1 MTTTTTTTATATKP
15 LYRRRW
21 FVIGAIAVGLPVLA
35 LTWYLG
41 SPLALNKTVIEE
53 FPQVAAPAGG
63 DGARAVTAPSSTAA
77 PAAPDTPDTTT
88 GSTGGPT
95 TTSAPTTAAPAEPVT
110 LFTGEFQDAD
120 SFHHGS
126 GDATIHQ
133 LTDGSRVLRFEGL
146 DVTNGP
152 DLHVFVSPVAEVTS
166 NDDVMAT
173 GYVDLGELK
182 GNRGDQNYVLP
193 ADLTLEGPVTVVI
206 YCVPFHVIFSTAQLA
221 SAS

>member
-1 MTTTTTTTATATKP
+1 MTTATKP
-15 LYRRRW
+15 PYRRRW
-21 FVIGAIAVGLPVLA
+21 FVIGAIAVGVPVLA
-35 LTWYLG
+35 LAWYLG
-41 SPLALNKTVIEE
+41 SPLVLNKTVIEE

-63 DGARAVTAPSSTAA
+63 GGAGAVTAPSSTTAA

-88 GSTGGPT
+88 SSTGGPT
-95 TTSAPTTAAPAEPVT
+95 TTSAPVTTAAPAEPVT

-120 SFHHGS
+120 AFHQGS
-126 GDATIHQ
+126 GTATIHQ
-133 LTDGSRVLRFEGL
+133 LADGSRVLRFEGL

-152 DLHVFVSPVAEVTS
+152 DLHVFVSPVVEVTS

-182 GNRGDQNYVLP
+182 GNRGDQNYELP
-193 ADLTLEGPVTVVI
+193 IDLSLDGPVTVVI